1 MSSVLRIS
9 IVSFLALAVSGAT
22 ARADVVAWDQ
32 AKVSEIA
39 KQLVAATQDL
49 YDTFYKQLPPTVGS
63 GQNKEFYRLKQVT
76 RVMKT
81 EARELA
87 GQIEKGEGHDQT
99 LPSYE
104 SLMEMV
110 RKARELGARIFAT
123 EDLKQK
129 ATAVR
134 GLLNQ
139 IGPYYDPDFQ
149 TLQPVTR

>member
-32 AKVSEIA
+32 AKVTEIA
-39 KQLVAATQDL
+39 KQLVTAAQDL
-49 YDTFYKQLPPTVGS
+49 YDTFYKQLPPTAGS
-63 GQNKEFYRLKQVT
+63 GQSKEFYRLKQVT
-76 RVMKT
+76 RIMKT

-87 GQIEKGEGHDQT
+87 EQLGKGAGHDET

-104 SLMEMV
+104 SLMENV
-110 RKARELGARIFAT
+110 RRARELGARIFAT

-139 IGPYYDPDFQ
+139 LGPYYDPDFQ
-149 TLQPVTR
+149 ALQPVTR

>member
-1 MSSVLRIS
+1 MNSVLRIT

-39 KQLVAATQDL
+39 KQLVSATQDL
-49 YDTFYKQLPPTVGS
+49 YDTFYKQLPPTTGS
-63 GQNKEFYRLKQVT
+63 GQSREFYRLKQVT
-76 RVMKT
+76 RIMKT

-87 GQIEKGEGHDQT
+87 GQLEKGEGHDQT

>member
-1 MSSVLRIS
+1 MGWWLRIS
-9 IVSFLALAVSGAT
+9 IVSFLALAGSGAT
-22 ARADVVAWDQ
+22 ARAEVLAWDQ
-32 AKVSEIA
+32 AKVTGIA
-39 KQLVAATQDL
+39 KQLVPATQDL
-49 YDTFYKQLPPTVGS
+49 YDTFYKQIPPTAGS

-87 GQIEKGEGHDQT
+87 GQLEKGEGHDQT

-104 SLMEMV
+104 SLMELV
-110 RKARELGARIFAT
+110 HRARELGARVFAT

-134 GLLNQ
+134 GVLNQ
-139 IGPYYDPDFQ
+139 LGPYYDPDFQ

>member
-1 MSSVLRIS
+1 MRWMPRIATAS
-9 IVSFLALAVSGAT
+9 CLVMALSGAP
-22 ARADVVAWDQ
+22 ARADVAAWDQ
-32 AKVSEIA
+32 AKVTQIS
-39 KQLVAATQDL
+39 KQLVSATQDL
-49 YDTFYKQLPPTVGS
+49 YDTFYKQIPPTSGS
-63 GQNKEFYRLKQVT
+63 GQNREFYRLKQVI

-87 GQIEKGEGHDQT
+87 SHLEKGVGHDET

-104 SLMEMV
+104 SLMENV
-110 RKARELGARIFAT
+110 RTARELGARVFTT

-139 IGPYYDPDFQ
+139 LGPYYDPDFQ